1 QWKCYIDPVATC
13 STVFSIQIAMIGI
26 IGGLGALF
34 GPIIGSAVTIAAQ
47 ALSVSFFG
55 AVRGGVYMV
64 YGVLLMGIILIRPTG
79 IIGVVEKIL
88 TAMQPPLKE

>member
-1 QWKCYIDPVATC
+1 
-13 STVFSIQIAMIGI
+13 M
-26 IGGLGALF
+26 
-34 GPIIGSAVTIAAQ
+34 
-47 ALSVSFFG
+47 
-55 AVRGGVYMV
+55 RGGVYMV